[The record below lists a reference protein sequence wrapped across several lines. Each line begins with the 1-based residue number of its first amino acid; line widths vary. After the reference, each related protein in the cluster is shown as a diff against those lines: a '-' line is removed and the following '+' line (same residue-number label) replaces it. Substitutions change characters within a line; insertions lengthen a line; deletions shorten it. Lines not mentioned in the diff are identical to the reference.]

1 MTDMT
6 QVTELRG
13 SVLGKGYRLGQAV
26 GDVRDHLYEARHDRI
41 PGRFFIRLFPAD
53 SLLRPEAAAR
63 IQRAA
68 RVASLLRDV
77 HVVQILDFSVSGEL
91 PAFVVMQRTDA
102 EPLWLAMAQAGRL
115 PLARGV
121 AIVEAVSA
129 ALASSHRLGLIHGD
143 LRPELVLLPGTGVPA
158 AQVAGFGWG
167 KEFRVA
173 SAVPQSPAYLA
184 PEQLP
189 GSTTP
194 LDERVDQF
202 ALGAIAYELLGGKL
216 PFPVES
222 ADRAELRAG
231 APPPPPLAEVVAG
244 IPAAVDEVL
253 RRALSIRPDE
263 RFPSVRELAAELTR
277 AARPAGLGVAAG
289 PSEILVGV
297 EAVSLAGGGGDAR
310 RVPRAEIGAADAL
323 AAAVELAAA
332 QEPLRATGE
341 ISAVAAEEAPE
352 IELDGGDEDLAVG
365 APLVIPD
372 EGKTQVTRSPFFEAG
387 DAHGDGPESE
397 AEAEA
402 DLDVDDIRYDDARAA
417 RPGAREP
424 LPFVHSSRAS
434 RPAVRGWA
442 AFASGADQDR
452 RDGLDPHE
460 EEGSLRWEAG
470 DTTLGAD
477 PGDSYDDEE
486 DSSAGSAAVSETTQ
500 PDGKPYPHARHRPNA
515 WLTRI
520 QRQPNW
526 VVGTVA
532 GGVFLVGLTV
542 LLARGRA
549 TQATSMVT
557 GPLALRGPE
566 PRLEPKAAPIR
577 IEPILMPSS
586 ATAAAPAPSCL
597 LSLTEHAGAEIWLDE
612 RDTGKKTPVDA
623 LELAC
628 GVHELALRR
637 PDGSVAVLDSV
648 ELRPG
653 EAPVRR

>member
-26 GDVRDHLYEARHDRI
+26 GDVRDHLYEARHERI
-41 PGRFFIRLFPAD
+41 PGRFFIRLFPAE

-184 PEQLP
+184 PEQMP

-222 ADRAELRAG
+222 AERVELRAG

-253 RRALSIRPDE
+253 RRALSFRPEE

-277 AARPAGLGVAAG
+277 AARQPGPGLEVATG
-289 PSEILVGV
+289 PSEMLVGV
-297 EAVSLAGGGGDAR
+297 EAEALAGGGAGAR
-310 RVPRAEIGAADAL
+310 RVPRPEIAAVSAL
-323 AAAVELAAA
+323 AAVELAPA
-332 QEPLRATGE
+332 EPLRATAE
-341 ISAVAAEEAPE
+341 IAAAAAEEAPE
-352 IELDGGDEDLAVG
+352 IELDGGDEDLAAS
-365 APLVIPD
+365 APPVSLD
-372 EGKTQVTRSPFFEAG
+372 EGKTQVTRSPFFEAA
-387 DAHGDGPESE
+387 DAHGDDGQESE
-397 AEAEA
+397 AEAETEA
-402 DLDVDDIRYDDARAA
+402 DIDVDDIRYDDAR
-417 RPGAREP
+417 GARRGTRESM
-424 LPFVHSSRAS
+424 PFVHTSRAS
-434 RPAVRGWA
+434 RPAVRGWPGLA
-442 AFASGADQDR
+442 ASADQDR
-452 RDGLDPHE
+452 RENPDPHD
-460 EEGSLRWEAG
+460 EEGNLRWEAG

-477 PGDSYDDEE
+477 LGDSYDDEE
-486 DSSAGSAAVSETTQ
+486 GSAAVSETTQ

-515 WLTRI
+515 WLTRL

-586 ATAAAPAPSCL
+586 ATAAAPAAACL

-612 RDTGKKTPVDA
+612 RDTGKKTPIDA

-653 EAPVRR
+653 QAPVRR